1 MTSTELR
8 LRLSLLPAETVLT
21 GAHVAALA
29 DVLLPVPKSDSLAGR
44 PLTESDLSNVLGE
57 PESTLQGWHAAG
69 QGSRIRY
76 RAGDVREWLD
86 RRAVP
91 HGLAAYSDQ
100 FEEDGETYEW
110 GEPVPAII
118 VDGRMT
124 GVFAKLDEEVEPDS
138 YEILRIASPVV
149 AAYSPTNLTRTQFND
164 LLKVVDALG
173 TFGQEMSTSPDNAAA
188 TFDQWQDKASPDA
201 RLLFLR
207 ISLGHATGISSDVLA
222 TIPADLRQRIN
233 PAEWLYRLWL
243 DHGFCA
249 LDMGGLQAML
259 DDQTAALNRNAMVA
273 KSDGA
278 IVFHG
283 TIAHLLAD
291 TAGAFFNLKSPVEC
305 DGPSCHQSYT
315 QLLLRLL
322 RDGMLTDRPNR
333 DKQTAETIGDQIYA
347 GNPDAAW
354 FRYVVSKYRQKDK
367 LEAELPIRK
376 GVVKK
381 TGIKV

>member
-1 MTSTELR
+1 MTSFEIR
-8 LRLSLLPAETVLT
+8 LRLSQLPAETLLSS
-21 GAHVAALA
+21 AHVAALA
-29 DVLLPVPKSDSLAGR
+29 DTLLPIPKPESLAGR
-44 PLTESDLSNVLGE
+44 RITEADLANLLGE

-76 RAGDVREWLD
+76 RAGDIREWLE

-91 HGLAAYSDQ
+91 HGLPADADQ

-124 GVFAKLDEEVEPDS
+124 GVFAKLDEEVEPDG

-207 ISLGHATGISSDVLA
+207 IALGHATGIASDVLT
-222 TIPADLRQRIN
+222 TIPAERQQRIN

-243 DHGFCA
+243 DHSFCA

-259 DDQTAALNRNAMVA
+259 DQQTAALNRNAMVA
-273 KSDGA
+273 KSDGV

-291 TAGAFFNLKSPVEC
+291 TTGAFFNLKSPVEC

-322 RDGMLTDRPNR
+322 RNGMRTDRPNR
-333 DKQTAETIGDQIYA
+333 DKQTAETIGEQIYA
-347 GNPDAAW
+347 DNPESGW
-354 FRYVVSKYRQKDK
+354 FCYLVPKYGLNDK
-367 LEAELPIRK
+367 LETELPVK
-376 GVVKK
+376 SGGVD
-381 TGIKV
+381 TTITKV